1 MSASWF
7 RNAVF
12 YEVPVYAFFDS
23 NGDGVGDFEGL
34 RQKLDYLEWLGVDC
48 LWLLPFY
55 ESPLKDGGYDVSDF
69 EKVLPRYGTVEDVA
83 RLITAAHDRGMRVIA
98 DTIVNHTSDQ
108 HPWFQEARR
117 PGSEKRDWYVWSDD
131 PGRWPEARVIFID
144 THDSNWSWDD
154 VAGQYYW
161 HRFFWHQPDLNFD
174 HPGVRQAMKDMV
186 SYWLRAGFDG
196 LRLDAVPYLY
206 ERDGTDGE
214 NLPETHA
221 YLKELRE
228 AVAAEFPDAI
238 LLAEANQWPDDVVEY
253 FGDGDECHMA
263 FHFPVM
269 PRLYMAIATGDA
281 TPVVDILAATP
292 PIPDSCQWGIFLRNH
307 DELTLE
313 MVSEEERAFMYATYA
328 PDPAMRKNMGIRRR
342 LAPLLDGD
350 RRKIELMH
358 GLLLSLPGS
367 PILYYGDEIGM
378 GDEYLLEDRDGVRT
392 PMQWDGSAN
401 AGFSSAGELYLPVVT
416 ADGYRPQSVNVADQ
430 QADDGSL
437 LHWLR
442 RLLTVRRAVPVLG
455 AGDFRPRT
463 ASSSAVFAYTSQRRA
478 PHRRGGGQP
487 VRPPGHGNGRR
498 SQRRSAPGPRSGHR
512 RSHHDPRSVWLRL
525 VGGVTDVCQ
534 RARHA
539 LGTRPSRCSTP
550 SITGAISVPRAPAK
564 SAGIGRS
571 GEALITF
578 ARSVNLPRS

>member
-1 MSASWF
+1 MRWSPFTLAAVSASWF

-23 NGDGVGDFEGL
+23 NGDGVGDFEGM

-228 AVAAEFPDAI
+228 TVAAEFPDAI

-328 PDPAMRKNMGIRRR
+328 PDPAMRKNLGIRRR

-378 GDEYLLEDRDGVRT
+378 GDEYLLDDRDGVRT

-416 ADGYRPQSVNVADQ
+416 ADGYRPESVNVADQ
-430 QADDGSL
+430 QADEGSL

-442 RLLTVRRAVPVLG
+442 RLLTVRRTVPVLG
-455 AGDFRPRT
+455 TGDFRPRT
-463 ASSSAVFAYTSQRRA
+463 ASSSAVFAYTRSDG
-478 PHRRGGGQP
+478 HRT
-487 VRPPGHGNGRR
+487 VEVVANL
-498 SQRRSAPGPRSGHR
+498 SGHPVTATVDGLSADLR
-512 RSHHDPRSVWLRL
+512 PVHGPGTDGDTVTLDPYGFAWLE
-525 VGGVTDVCQ
+525 G
-534 RARHA
+534 
-539 LGTRPSRCSTP
+539 
-550 SITGAISVPRAPAK
+550 
-564 SAGIGRS
+564 
-571 GEALITF
+571 
-578 ARSVNLPRS
+578 

>member
-1 MSASWF
+1 MHRRCDEFGGQDQESPSSNECGGSPFTLAGVSASWF

-23 NGDGVGDFEGL
+23 NGDGVGDFEGM

-328 PDPAMRKNMGIRRR
+328 PDPAMRKNLGIRRR

-378 GDEYLLEDRDGVRT
+378 GDEYLLDDRDGVRT

-416 ADGYRPQSVNVADQ
+416 ADGYRPESVNVADQ
-430 QADDGSL
+430 QADDESL

-442 RLLTVRRAVPVLG
+442 RLLDG
-455 AGDFRPRT
+455 AASRPRSRHRGLP
-463 ASSSAVFAYTSQRRA
+463 AADGVVVRGVRLHARA
-478 PHRRGGGQP
+478 TGI
-487 VRPPGHGNGRR
+487 
-498 SQRRSAPGPRSGHR
+498 A
-512 RSHHDPRSVWLRL
+512 
-525 VGGVTDVCQ
+525 
-534 RARHA
+534 
-539 LGTRPSRCSTP
+539 PSRWWPTC
-550 SITGAISVPRAPAK
+550 PADPVTATVDGL
-564 SAGIGRS
+564 SADLRPVHGPGTD
-571 GEALITF
+571 GGTVTLGPYGF
-578 ARSVNLPRS
+578 AWLEG